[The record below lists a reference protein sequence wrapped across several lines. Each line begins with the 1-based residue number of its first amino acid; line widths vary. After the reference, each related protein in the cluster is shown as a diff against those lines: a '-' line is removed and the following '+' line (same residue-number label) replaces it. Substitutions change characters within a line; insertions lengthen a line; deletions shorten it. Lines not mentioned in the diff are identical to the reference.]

1 MEQISNVTLSKF
13 RNGEHFQF
21 MTDVKEGIMA
31 ATPAA
36 LNLDTVYPR
45 FDGAFT
51 ALDNVL
57 RVDRGSIK
65 TEQLV
70 VADVGRDDTPI
81 RRAAM

>member
-1 MEQISNVTLSKF
+1 
-13 RNGEHFQF
+13 
-21 MTDVKEGIMA
+21 MTDVKDGITA

-45 FDGAFT
+45 FETAYT

-57 RVDRGSIK
+57 RVDAGSIK

-70 VADVGRDDTPI
+70 IADGGRDDT
-81 RRAAM
+81 